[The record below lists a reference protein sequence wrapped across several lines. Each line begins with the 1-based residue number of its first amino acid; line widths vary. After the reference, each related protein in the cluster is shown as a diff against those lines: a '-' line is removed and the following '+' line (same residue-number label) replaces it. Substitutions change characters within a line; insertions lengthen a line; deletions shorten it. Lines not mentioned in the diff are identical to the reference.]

1 MPFQLY
7 LPLSFPS
14 HCFYCLKK
22 MAESDHFRWFNI
34 TVIPQC
40 MSSLNTGDP
49 FHMWTVLAHRHLS
62 GGHTSLS
69 FLFLC
74 TLETSLG
81 FNLGK
86 SPTLCVLVAPTFYH
100 NTDHCLPHEPIKS
113 LRPGLCLTPSTV
125 PGT

>member
-1 MPFQLY
+1 
-7 LPLSFPS
+7 
-14 HCFYCLKK
+14 